1 MANGASN
8 TWPSV
13 ASDRMDVDI
22 PSIKSDVKACR
33 RGRELESTTTVDS
46 LS

>member
-1 MANGASN
+1 MVNDASN

-22 PSIKSDVKACR
+22 PSVKSDMKAFRRWREIKSTR
-33 RGRELESTTTVDS
+33 TVDS

>member
-1 MANGASN
+1 MVNDASN

-22 PSIKSDVKACR
+22 PSIKSAIKACR
-33 RGRELESTTTVDS
+33 RGREIKSTKTVDS

>member
-1 MANGASN
+1 MVNDTSH

-22 PSIKSDVKACR
+22 PSIKSDIKACR
-33 RGRELESTTTVDS
+33 RGREIKSTKTVDS

>member
-1 MANGASN
+1 MANDASN

-13 ASDRMDVDI
+13 ASDRMDIDI
-22 PSIKSDVKACR
+22 PSIKSNIKACR
-33 RGRELESTTTVDS
+33 RGREIKSTKTVDL

>member
-1 MANGASN
+1 MVNDASN

-22 PSIKSDVKACR
+22 PSIKSDVNACR
-33 RGRELESTTTVDS
+33 RGREIKSTKTVDS
-46 LS
+46 LG